1 MMEET
6 VYNQE
11 DLFEMLDSL
20 LREPE
25 GFWTDFYKDR
35 DRDIPF
41 FKNVPDENLVS
52 YHINGIVKPGKALEL
67 GCGPGRNALYLAKNG
82 WEVDA
87 VDLSTTSLQWAEER
101 AVENGLHINFI
112 HNNIFNL
119 EIAEGAYDFVYDSG
133 CFHHIAPH
141 RRLSYTNVINK
152 ALKTGGHFGL
162 TTFCPG
168 GKFGGAV
175 ISDWE
180 VYRLGSL
187 QGGLGYDKARLE
199 RIFSCYEPVEI
210 RNMIDQDN
218 TSEVFGLSDLM
229 AALFK
234 KL

>member
-1 MMEET
+1 MEET

-11 DLFEMLDSL
+11 DLFKMLDSL

-52 YHINGIVKPGKALEL
+52 YHINGILKPGKALEL

-152 ALKTGGHFGL
+152 ALKTGGHIGL

>member
-11 DLFEMLDSL
+11 DLFKMLDSL

-52 YHINGIVKPGKALEL
+52 YHINGILKPGKALEL

-152 ALKTGGHFGL
+152 ALKTGGHIGL